1 MSLHAA
7 LQALRCVLPVLLVPA
22 LARAQPAP
30 EYPRWTGDFAVL
42 SANALFGGV
51 SAGLVQ
57 AARGG
62 SFRDGFTR
70 GAAGGAGVYAGKR
83 IASAR
88 WGGAGLVGR
97 QVASV
102 GSSVVWNAGAGRP
115 SFEQVALPLGPVRF
129 YLRTSGEGPRLQ
141 ARVDVLAVAATA
153 YAATRPELEWDPAN
167 SLSAGVMVFRAPEHR
182 LRVAGHDVGGVT
194 YPGTV
199 VLDTSDEFD
208 TTRSLGTFTH
218 ERVHVAQID
227 QVFLALGRP
236 VQEAVSSRV
245 PALRRV
251 SRWMD
256 VDLGSL
262 GVVGA
267 AALLRAPVLT
277 QPWEMEARFLTG
289 N

>member
-1 MSLHAA
+1 MSIHAV
-7 LQALRCVLPVLLVPA
+7 LQALRRVRPALLVPA
-22 LARAQPAP
+22 LAGAQPGP

-42 SANALFGGV
+42 AANALFGGV

-57 AARGG
+57 TARGG

-70 GAAGGAGVYAGKR
+70 GAAGGVGVYAGKR
-83 IASAR
+83 IASAQ
-88 WGGAGLVGR
+88 WSGAGLVGR

-141 ARVDVLAVAATA
+141 ARVDALAVAATA
-153 YAATRPELEWDPAN
+153 YAASRPELEWDAGR

-182 LRVAGHDVGGVT
+182 LRVAGHDAGGVT

-199 VLDTSDEFD
+199 VLDTSDEFE
-208 TTRSLGTFTH
+208 TSRSVGTFTH

-236 VQEAVSSRV
+236 AQEAVSSRV
-245 PALRRV
+245 PALRRL
-251 SRWMD
+251 SRWVD

-262 GVVGA
+262 GVVGT
-267 AALLRAPVLT
+267 AALLGTPVLT
-277 QPWEMEARFLTG
+277 QPWELEARYLTG